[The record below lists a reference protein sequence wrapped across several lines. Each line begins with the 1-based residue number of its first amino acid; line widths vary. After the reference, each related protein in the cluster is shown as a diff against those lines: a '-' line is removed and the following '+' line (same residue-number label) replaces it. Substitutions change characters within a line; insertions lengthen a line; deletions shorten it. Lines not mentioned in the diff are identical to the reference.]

1 MHEEWEIRSLPSV
14 EKLEKAWRNLE
25 EHDWSEMR
33 VFGREKR
40 EQSRDKSSEMRIG
53 SRKEV

>member
-1 MHEEWEIRSLPSV
+1 MHEEWEIINLPSV
-14 EKLEKAWRNLE
+14 EKLETTWRNLE

-40 EQSRDKSSEMRIG
+40 EQSRERSSEMRTG
-53 SRKEV
+53 SYKEV